1 MVWSSAEERSRLG
14 KEICKMLQWNW
25 NHGADWEAGDLD
37 KDCFSGVM
45 GTKAYWAYIQEK
57 IGQEKWKTAN
67 LHNALEEFSYHQYGF
82 ITVVKVYLTHHQ
94 PLASYRPFI
103 RESRMTFYLIFVH
116 ICAFPTSQPALRQE
130 NLCFSHIS
138 ILANPNE

>member
-1 MVWSSAEERSRLG
+1 
-14 KEICKMLQWNW
+14 
-25 NHGADWEAGDLD
+25 
-37 KDCFSGVM
+37 M

-82 ITVVKVYLTHHQ
+82 ITTVKVYLTHHQ
-94 PLASYRPFI
+94 ALASYRPFI

-116 ICAFPTSQPALRQE
+116 ICAFPTSQPPLRQE

-138 ILANPNE
+138 ILTNPNE